1 MQTQIIGGRAAH
13 VFDQVSGSTVATGP
27 GRWEPAPFM
36 PVSSEIYSHI
46 LQFLIYEAL
55 LLDHGCIREWA
66 QLMGRDVSYSVR
78 NCSGQDVRGEGCAEY
93 TVNGRNSLMTRL
105 LEREEVAQS
114 GTRLPLTRRFVTNIC
129 VTFGPCHKQY
139 NAVSYLRVAHIGH
152 DGATNSAWSAERRD
166 RILAVGRSLFITH
179 REVLIDAI
187 EPGMSGL
194 PRFV

>member
-1 MQTQIIGGRAAH
+1 MQSQALGGHVAH
-13 VFDQVSGSTVATGP
+13 AFDQALGSTVAGP
-27 GRWEPAPFM
+27 PGCWQPEPFM

-55 LLDHGCIREWA
+55 ILDHGCIKRWTE
-66 QLMGRDVSYSVR
+66 LLGRDVSYSVR
-78 NCSGQDVRGEGCAEY
+78 NCSGQDVRGVGCAEY
-93 TVNGRNSLMTRL
+93 VINGRNALLARL
-105 LEREEVAQS
+105 TDRQEEAQA
-114 GTRLPLTRRFVTNIC
+114 GIRLPLTRRFVTNIC
-129 VTFGPCHKQY
+129 VSYGTCHKQY
-139 NAVSYLRVAHIGH
+139 NAVSYLRVARIGH

-187 EPGMSGL
+187 EPGMSDL